1 MTMRRDEFIAKITE
15 IFSSIEKVRNKLTNG
30 SDNSFTIS
38 KTKSY
43 LYTLDKIYDNISVI
57 NKYSFHSNPQYYS
70 RHEREA
76 IEETILTLDRH
87 LSMAAEALI
96 TEENFEIVSN
106 ISDAL
111 VGYSRIARLISHTV
125 NSNNINATIDNKI
138 SGEILKISELKNE
151 IDISL
156 TSTRTMLKSSAAA
169 NEKIAEITKSLNEE
183 KDKSIN
189 DNNEISNI
197 LSRSRSILGNIE
209 SINETLKNADI
220 TFAEISSRH
229 NKSYD
234 HFSNLVNNT
243 KQEIEDLLGKT
254 EAINKINGVISS
266 EISQSQ
272 ELLSKAKS
280 ALNLSGTYRLSRHF
294 KSAYEL
300 ANKNKWLWGIISV
313 ISAIVCMAFIGYM
326 LYEMHYIDKSQSD
339 SQGSHLLLL
348 FLARFSMIPIL
359 IGFFAFS
366 AMQYVKQNQI
376 TEDYAHKKLLSET
389 LISFRQEIERNGSDK
404 ASIFMDSILKA
415 VLNSPLNSIDKKAH
429 ANEINK
435 INELINTSTQINREI
450 LNRFTSSSEKDNN
463 VDEEKPVKK

>member
-243 KQEIEDLLGKT
+243 SKKL
-254 EAINKINGVISS
+254 KI
-266 EISQSQ
+266 
-272 ELLSKAKS
+272 
-280 ALNLSGTYRLSRHF
+280 Y
-294 KSAYEL
+294 
-300 ANKNKWLWGIISV
+300 W
-313 ISAIVCMAFIGYM
+313 
-326 LYEMHYIDKSQSD
+326 
-339 SQGSHLLLL
+339 
-348 FLARFSMIPIL
+348 
-359 IGFFAFS
+359 
-366 AMQYVKQNQI
+366 VKQ
-376 TEDYAHKKLLSET
+376 KLLT
-389 LISFRQEIERNGSDK
+389 R
-404 ASIFMDSILKA
+404 
-415 VLNSPLNSIDKKAH
+415 
-429 ANEINK
+429 
-435 INELINTSTQINREI
+435 
-450 LNRFTSSSEKDNN
+450 
-463 VDEEKPVKK
+463 

>member
-1 MTMRRDEFIAKITE
+1 MRRDEFIAKITD
-15 IFSSIEKVRNKLTNG
+15 ILSSIEKVRAKLNNG
-30 SDNSFTIS
+30 TDNSFTIA

-43 LYTLDKIYDNISVI
+43 LHTLDKIHSNISVI
-57 NKYSFHSNPQYYS
+57 NKYNFYANSQYYS
-70 RHEREA
+70 TKERNA
-76 IEETILTLDRH
+76 IEETIQFLDRH
-87 LSMAAEALI
+87 LLMAADALI
-96 TEENFEIVSN
+96 TDENHEIISD

-111 VGYSRIARLISHTV
+111 VGYARIARLISHTI
-125 NSNNINATIDNKI
+125 NSNNINSTIDNKI
-138 SGEILKISELKNE
+138 AGEMIKISELKNE

-156 TSTRTMLKSSAAA
+156 TNTRIMLKSSTTA
-169 NEKIAEITKSLNEE
+169 NERIAEIAKNLSEE
-183 KDKSIN
+183 KEKSIT

-197 LSRSRSILGNIE
+197 LSRSRTALGNIE
-209 SINETLKNADI
+209 NINETLKNADI
-220 TFAEISSRH
+220 TFAEISSRY
-229 NKSYD
+229 NKTYD
-234 HFSNLVNNT
+234 HLSNLVNNS
-243 KQEIEDLLGKT
+243 KHEIEDLLGKT
-254 EAINKINGVISS
+254 ETINKINGVITS
-266 EISQSQ
+266 EIAQSQ
-272 ELLSKAKS
+272 ELLGKAKM

-300 ANKNKWLWGIISV
+300 ANKNKWLWAIISV

-326 LYEMHYIDKSQSD
+326 LYEMHFIDKSQGNT
-339 SQGSHLLLL
+339 QGSHLFLL

-404 ASIFMDSILKA
+404 ASVFMDSILKA

-450 LNRFTSSSEKDNN
+450 LNRFSPDTEKGK
-463 VDEEKPVKK
+463 DEEKPAKN

>member
-1 MTMRRDEFIAKITE
+1 MRRDEFIAKITD
-15 IFSSIEKVRNKLTNG
+15 IFSSIEKVRAKLNNG
-30 SDNSFTIS
+30 TDNSFTIA

-43 LYTLDKIYDNISVI
+43 LHTLDKIQSNISVI
-57 NKYSFHSNPQYYS
+57 NKYNFYANSQYYS
-70 RHEREA
+70 TKERNA
-76 IEETILTLDRH
+76 IEETIQFLDRH
-87 LSMAAEALI
+87 LLMAADALI
-96 TEENFEIVSN
+96 TDENHEIISD

-111 VGYSRIARLISHTV
+111 VGYARIARLISHTI
-125 NSNNINATIDNKI
+125 NSNNINSTIDNKI
-138 SGEILKISELKNE
+138 AGEMIKISELKNE

-156 TSTRTMLKSSAAA
+156 TNTRIMLKSSTTA
-169 NEKIAEITKSLNEE
+169 NERIAEIAKNLSEE
-183 KDKSIN
+183 KEKSIT

-197 LSRSRSILGNIE
+197 LSRSRTALGNIE
-209 SINETLKNADI
+209 NINETLKNADI
-220 TFAEISSRH
+220 TFAEISSRY
-229 NKSYD
+229 NKTYD
-234 HFSNLVNNT
+234 HLSNLVNNS
-243 KQEIEDLLGKT
+243 KHEIEDLLGKT
-254 EAINKINGVISS
+254 ETINKINGVITS
-266 EISQSQ
+266 EIAQSQ
-272 ELLSKAKS
+272 ELLGKAKS

-300 ANKNKWLWGIISV
+300 ANKNKWLWAIISV

-326 LYEMHYIDKSQSD
+326 LYEMHFIDKSQGNT
-339 SQGSHLLLL
+339 QGSHLFLL

-404 ASIFMDSILKA
+404 ASVFMDSILKA

-450 LNRFTSSSEKDNN
+450 LNRFSPDTEKGK
-463 VDEEKPVKK
+463 DEEKPAKN

>member
-1 MTMRRDEFIAKITE
+1 
-15 IFSSIEKVRNKLTNG
+15 
-30 SDNSFTIS
+30 
-38 KTKSY
+38 
-43 LYTLDKIYDNISVI
+43 
-57 NKYSFHSNPQYYS
+57 
-70 RHEREA
+70 
-76 IEETILTLDRH
+76 
-87 LSMAAEALI
+87 MAADALI
-96 TEENFEIVSN
+96 TDENHEIISD

-111 VGYSRIARLISHTV
+111 VGYARIARLISHTI
-125 NSNNINATIDNKI
+125 NSNNINSTIDNKI
-138 SGEILKISELKNE
+138 AGEMIKISELKNE

-156 TSTRTMLKSSAAA
+156 TNTRIMLKSSTTA
-169 NEKIAEITKSLNEE
+169 NERIAEIAKNLSEE
-183 KDKSIN
+183 KEKSIT

-197 LSRSRSILGNIE
+197 LSRSRTALGNIE
-209 SINETLKNADI
+209 NINETLKNADI
-220 TFAEISSRH
+220 TFAEISSRY
-229 NKSYD
+229 NKTYD
-234 HFSNLVNNT
+234 HLSNLVNNS
-243 KQEIEDLLGKT
+243 KHEIEDLLGKT
-254 EAINKINGVISS
+254 ETINKINGVITS
-266 EISQSQ
+266 EIAQSQ
-272 ELLSKAKS
+272 ELLGKAKS

-300 ANKNKWLWGIISV
+300 ANKNKWLWAIISV

-326 LYEMHYIDKSQSD
+326 LYEMHFIDKSQGNT
-339 SQGSHLLLL
+339 QGSHLFLL

-404 ASIFMDSILKA
+404 ASVFMDSILKA

-450 LNRFTSSSEKDNN
+450 LNRFSPDTEKGK
-463 VDEEKPVKK
+463 DEEKPAKN